1 MNLTITNKLL
11 DNIRS
16 YQKKDE
22 INLIKKAIVFSK
34 EAHSKQFRNSGDPYY
49 YHPIEVAKLFAEIKL
64 DSSSIACG
72 LLHDTVE
79 DTEVT

>member
-22 INLIKKAIVFSK
+22 IILIKKALAFSK

-49 YHPIEVAKLFAEIKL
+49 YHPI
-64 DSSSIACG
+64 
-72 LLHDTVE
+72 
-79 DTEVT
+79 